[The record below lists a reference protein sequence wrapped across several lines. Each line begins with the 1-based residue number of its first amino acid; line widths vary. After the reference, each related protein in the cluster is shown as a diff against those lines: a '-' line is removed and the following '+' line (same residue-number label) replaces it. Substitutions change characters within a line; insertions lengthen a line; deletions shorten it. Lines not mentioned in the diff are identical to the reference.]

1 MWVEETKNGKY
12 KVGERYTDP
21 LTGKR
26 KKVSVTI
33 EKDTKKAIKAA
44 EQILNQK
51 IHEKT
56 SKVTMR
62 DVTIKQFTDAYLKD
76 QRRINKPSTVRR
88 NEFAV
93 KNVIE
98 LFGADT
104 LADSLNAGYVRQ
116 VLLDSGKEKG
126 TLNEFLARFKAI
138 FRWGYCNDYIKDI
151 SFLAKLKLFKEDNPD
166 SDDDIESQYLE
177 RDELEI
183 LLENMHVEKW
193 RNLTIF
199 LVLSGLRI
207 GEALALTSKDV
218 DLKNREISVSK
229 TYDSNNRLTNYTPK
243 TDSST
248 RIVYIQDELFP
259 LMKLLKQNSLAES
272 FATGCNLLFQEKGK
286 EYRYDAYRKYLR
298 ITSTK
303 YLDRHIK
310 PHMLRHTHIS
320 LLAEELN
327 LEEIS
332 RRVGHKDSAI
342 TRKVYLHVT
351 KKMKTRE
358 RERIKGVKIL

>member
-33 EKDTKKAIKAA
+33 EKNTKKAIRAA

-51 IHEKT
+51 IHEKS
-56 SKVTMR
+56 SKVTMQN
-62 DVTIKQFTDAYLKD
+62 VTIKQFTDAYLKD

-116 VLLDSGKEKG
+116 VLLDSGKDKG
-126 TLNEFLARFKAI
+126 TLNEFLTRFKAI

-151 SFLAKLKLFKEDNPD
+151 SFLAKLKLFKEDSP
-166 SDDDIESQYLE
+166 DDDIKSQYLE
-177 RDELEI
+177 RDELET
-183 LLENMHVEKW
+183 LLENMYVEKW
-193 RNLTIF
+193 RNLTIL

-207 GEALALTSKDV
+207 GEALAITTKDI
-218 DLKNREISVSK
+218 DLKNREISVTK
-229 TYDSNNRLTNYTPK
+229 TYDTNNHLTNYTTK

-248 RIVYIQDELFP
+248 RIVYIQDELLP
-259 LMKLLKQNSLAES
+259 LIKSLKRDALAES
-272 FATGCNLLFQEKGK
+272 FTTGCNLLFQENGK

-298 ITSTK
+298 ITSVNC
-303 YLDRHIK
+303 LNQHIK

-320 LLAEELN
+320 LLAEQGLT
-327 LEEIS
+327 LDEIS
-332 RRVGHKDSAI
+332 RRVGHKDSGI
-342 TRKVYLHVT
+342 TRRVYFHVT
-351 KKMKTRE
+351 KNMERQE
-358 RERIKGVKIL
+358 RERIKEIKIL